1 MPRAPTSLGSAPSI
15 EQPASHSRSCIRAD
29 GRLPRLH
36 GGVQVLRVSR
46 APPDGP
52 RSGGRAGLTRLG
64 LDRAGVGGRRRRS
77 PEDVADEVSD
87 LYHRLGVRI
96 IHLLDDNI
104 VGGTLS
110 GGREWAQQ
118 LACELE
124 RRGVARTAWSLM
136 IDPQSVTEPLL
147 DDFERLGVARL
158 VVGIESLTDSG
169 LRALG
174 RPFDAQTNRT
184 ALERARR
191 RGIATVFNIL
201 AVHPR
206 ATGASTGAELDE
218 LENIPSRPAWPR
230 EFTLFNN
237 PIMAWGVSDPWPDPA
252 TPSPTNWHS
261 LDLQMSNI
269 ISARCVPMSLSVNP
283 RGESRVL

>member
-1 MPRAPTSLGSAPSI
+1 MVASRGCMGGCKYCGSHA
-15 EQPASHSRSCIRAD
+15 
-29 GRLPRLH
+29 
-36 GGVQVLRVSR
+36 LRR
-46 APPDGP
+46 MALDEGK
-52 RSGGRAGLTRLG
+52 RAGLTRLE

-96 IHLLDDNI
+96 LHLLDDNI

-118 LACELE
+118 LTREVE
-124 RRGVARTAWSLM
+124 RRGVGRTAWSLM

-158 VVGIESLTDSG
+158 VMGIESLTASG

-206 ATGASTGAELDE
+206 ATGASIGAELDE
-218 LENIPSRPAWPR
+218 LENIPS
-230 EFTLFNN
+230 
-237 PIMAWGVSDPWPDPA
+237 GVYYEVIPLVLYPG
-252 TPSPTNWHS
+252 T
-261 LDLQMSNI
+261 
-269 ISARCVPMSLSVNP
+269 SAYDELRAEG
-283 RGESRVL
+283 R